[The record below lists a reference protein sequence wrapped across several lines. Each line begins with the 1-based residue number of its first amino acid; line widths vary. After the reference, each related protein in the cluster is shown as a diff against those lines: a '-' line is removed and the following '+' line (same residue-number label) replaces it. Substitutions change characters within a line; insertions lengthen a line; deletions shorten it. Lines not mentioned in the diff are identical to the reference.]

1 MSAASILK
9 TLQGYLGT
17 AWEVRGN
24 DFLNYLATQLTKLA
38 DVTAGTVSA
47 GSAAVVDANKD
58 VSGFRNVGLTGTLTF
73 GAGGQI
79 DVDSGTTT
87 AVGTG
92 GTSTA
97 TLSKMAGVVTTD
109 AITTAAGASHVMTI
123 TNTLVAI
130 GDLIMV
136 SKNGGSNTGGTPIFS
151 AVAGAGTI
159 TVTIA
164 NKHASAAFA
173 GTEIFSFL
181 VLKA

>member
-1 MSAASILK
+1 MSATTVLNTLK
-9 TLQGYLGT
+9 GYFGT
-17 AWEVRGN
+17 AWHVKGN
-24 DFLNYLATQLTKLA
+24 DILSYLATSLA
-38 DVTAGTVSA
+38 KISDVTAGTVTAS
-47 GSAAVVDANKD
+47 SAAVVDANKD

-79 DVDSGTTT
+79 DVDSSTTT

-109 AITTAAGASHVMTI
+109 AITTAAAANHVMTI
-123 TNTLVAI
+123 TNTLVAA
-130 GDLIMV
+130 GDIV
-136 SKNGGSNTGGTPIFS
+136 QISQNGGANSAGTPLFS

-159 TVTIA
+159 TVTIF
-164 NKHASAAFA
+164 NKHASAAFN
-173 GTEIFSFL
+173 GTLIFSFL